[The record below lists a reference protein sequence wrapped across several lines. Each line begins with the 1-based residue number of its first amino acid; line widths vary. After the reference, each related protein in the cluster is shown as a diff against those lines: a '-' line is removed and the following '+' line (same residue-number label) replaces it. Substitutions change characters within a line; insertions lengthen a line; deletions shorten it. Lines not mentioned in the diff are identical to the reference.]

1 VAPRFTTLMYQVYSS
16 NPGVDA
22 LVCFPTAQSE
32 SIFPFRDKLT
42 DAILKVGGI
51 QVYKVQG
58 SPLPPDSISRF
69 YSENRATSVEE
80 FLAKKHPSFFS
91 RLMNSTEWSSFQKE
105 EKSVGEMI
113 DVDVETSH
121 DFPCILVHSRIHSNE
136 FMSMLIE
143 QVAKD
148 LRLDIMRNKALGPI
162 KDVVTSNQR
171 IEL

>member
-1 VAPRFTTLMYQVYSS
+1 VAPRFTTLMYQVYPSD
-16 NPGVDA
+16 PGVDA

-58 SPLPPDSISRF
+58 SPLPPDSLFRF
-69 YSENRATSVEE
+69 YSESHTEAVEE
-80 FLAKKHPSFFS
+80 FLPKKHPSFFS
-91 RLMNSTEWSSFQKE
+91 RLMNSAEWSSFQKE

-113 DVDVETSH
+113 DIEVETSH
-121 DFPCILVHSRIHSNE
+121 DFPCIVVHSRIHSNE
-136 FMSMLIE
+136 SMSITIE

-148 LRLDIMRNKALGPI
+148 LRLGILKNKALGPI